1 MSQATPALAVA
12 SEEASMDQTKTQG
25 PSKEGLRESAANSI
39 SRAKEGGVSAA
50 ASDARESA
58 GADLKALQSDLS
70 HLKETVAKLVSR
82 TGEEATKSAREI
94 AGQVSGA
101 ASDLADKGANVASAA
116 TDRAKSLV
124 TELENIARRNPLG
137 ALAGAVV
144 VGVLIGM
151 MRQRS

>member
-1 MSQATPALAVA
+1 MPALAVA
-12 SEEASMDQTKTQG
+12 AEEASMDQTKTQA

-39 SRAKEGGVSAA
+39 NRAKEGMSAA

-70 HLKETVAKLVSR
+70 HLKETVAMLVSH
-82 TGEEATKSAREI
+82 TGGEAAKSAREI
-94 AGQVSGA
+94 AGQVSTA

-116 TDRAKSLV
+116 TDQAKSLV
-124 TELENIARRNPLG
+124 MELETIARRNPLG

-151 MRQRS
+151 MRRRS

>member
-1 MSQATPALAVA
+1 
-12 SEEASMDQTKTQG
+12 MDQTKTQG

-39 SRAKEGGVSAA
+39 SRAKEGVSAA

-82 TGEEATKSAREI
+82 TGDEATKSAREI
-94 AGQVSGA
+94 AGQVSTA

-116 TDRAKSLV
+116 TDQAKSLV

-151 MRQRS
+151 MRRRS